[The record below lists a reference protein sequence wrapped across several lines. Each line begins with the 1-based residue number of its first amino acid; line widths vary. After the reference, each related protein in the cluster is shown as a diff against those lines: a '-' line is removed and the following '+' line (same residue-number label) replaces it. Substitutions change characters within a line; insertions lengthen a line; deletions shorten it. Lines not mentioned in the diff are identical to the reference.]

1 MRDAGT
7 SALCASGHSFDFA
20 REGYLN
26 LTTGRRPRHGGD
38 TAEMV
43 AARARF
49 LGGGHFEPLARE
61 IAAVAA
67 RVPHARLIV
76 ELGSGT
82 GYYLAHT
89 TSAVPEPRCAW
100 GLDVSK
106 AAARYAARAEPGCSF
121 AVCDV
126 MERLPLRDR
135 SADVVLS
142 AFSPRPS
149 PEIQRIARPGATL
162 VVAAAGER
170 HLEGLRR
177 RFGLLSTHPGKLEDL
192 RRRFTPGFE
201 LVGADTVE
209 FPLALGADAARDA
222 VMMGPNAWHRS
233 APPRDTEGLSDVASV
248 LLAAFRRAG

>member
-1 MRDAGT
+1 
-7 SALCASGHSFDFA
+7 
-20 REGYLN
+20 
-26 LTTGRRPRHGGD
+26 
-38 TAEMV
+38 
-43 AARARF
+43 
-49 LGGGHFEPLARE
+49 
-61 IAAVAA
+61 
-67 RVPHARLIV
+67 
-76 ELGSGT
+76 
-82 GYYLAHT
+82 
-89 TSAVPEPRCAW
+89 
-100 GLDVSK
+100 
-106 AAARYAARAEPGCSF
+106 
-121 AVCDV
+121 
-126 MERLPLRDR
+126 MERLPLRDG
-135 SADVVLS
+135 STDVVLS

-233 APPRDTEGLSDVASV
+233 APPRDIEGLSDVASV